1 VKNTVSPNPVV
12 IIGGGVAGLTAAN
25 LLARDGFRVA
35 ICEAASKLGGSC
47 ASTTLAGYTFNDG
60 AVYLAVISVLD
71 HVFQNLGLNRAELL
85 PLRKITSISSTTLPD
100 GTVVNMGKELDVTV
114 TGGRTADKNRL
125 KDELRRMI
133 DKWQPVLRFATE
145 ELLLH
150 PFSPWRMLRKGW
162 RHLPKFHGTVASE
175 LRRAF
180 GDDAVRSALSGAL
193 LYNGVPPSACRFRQS
208 LAWSRKYA
216 KDSTCPKVEWANFPR
231 YSVASCRSAE

>member
-1 VKNTVSPNPVV
+1 VKNSLSHDPVV

-25 LLARDGFRVA
+25 LLARDGFQVA

-71 HVFQNLGLNRAELL
+71 HVFQRLGLNRAELL

-100 GTVVNMGKELDVTV
+100 CTVVNLGKELDVTV
-114 TGGRTADKNRL
+114 TGRIADKNRL
-125 KDELRRMI
+125 KDELCKMM
-133 DKWQPVLRFATE
+133 DKWQPVFRFAIE

-162 RHLPKFHGTVASE
+162 RHLPNFHGTVDSE

-180 GDDAVRSALSGAL
+180 SDDAMRSALSGAL
-193 LYNGVPPSACRFRQS
+193 LYNGVPPERMPSALLAARVCTSRQ
-208 LAWSRKYA
+208 
-216 KDSTCPKVEWANFPR
+216 
-231 YSVASCRSAE
+231 